1 MAVYLARRVL
11 LAVTAVFA
19 VSFIAF
25 VTFGLSFDPSYP
37 LRLDPD
43 QRPRHVVL
51 RAYHLSDPI
60 LERYWLW
67 LKGVFVHGFGST
79 VSLNVDLFPSPGHI
93 SSPGQPIGPALLHG
107 AGITLELVA
116 YALVLTVIG
125 SVAVGTYSARRPYAR
140 FDTPRLMTYV
150 AASMPTFLIAYLL
163 RRGLSGKVTSTF
175 VIGQGVRLTNAS
187 FFRLGPPTGG
197 FVDWFQHMTLPAVA
211 LALGLIGIYAR
222 YIRTAM
228 IVALG
233 EQYTTV
239 ARAKGLTERRV
250 VVRHALRNS
259 LVPVASLLSLE
270 LGAVVGASLAVDAV
284 FGLGGLAQAFLS
296 GLAAADPFQMTA
308 LVVVAAGVVAIFL
321 VVSDI
326 LVGLLD
332 PRIRIAD

>member
-11 LAVTAVFA
+11 LAVTAVAA

-43 QRPRHVVL
+43 QRPRQVVL
-51 RAYHLSDPI
+51 HAYHLSDPI
-60 LERYWLW
+60 LQRYWLW
-67 LKGVFVHGFGST
+67 LKGLFTHGLGST
-79 VSLNVDLFPSPGHI
+79 VSLSVDMFPSPGHI
-93 SSPGQPIGPALLHG
+93 ASPGQPIGPALLHG
-107 AGITLELVA
+107 AGITLQLVA
-116 YALVLTVIG
+116 YALGLTVIG
-125 SVAVGTYSARRPYAR
+125 SAAVGTYSARRPHAR
-140 FDTPRLMTYV
+140 FDMPRFVTYV

-163 RRGLSGKVTSTF
+163 RRGLARHVSATVVAGQLHLSNSGVFKV
-175 VIGQGVRLTNAS
+175 
-187 FFRLGPPTGG
+187 GPPTGG
-197 FVDWFQHMTLPAVA
+197 FIDWWQHMTLPAVA
-211 LALGLIGIYAR
+211 LALGLTGIYAR

-228 IVALG
+228 LVTLG

-239 ARAKGLTERRV
+239 ARAKGLSEQRV
-250 VVRHALRNS
+250 VIRHALRNS

-270 LGAVVGASLAVDAV
+270 LGTIVGASLAVDAV
-284 FGLGGLAQAFLS
+284 FNLGGLAQAFLS

-321 VVSDI
+321 VVSDV

-332 PRIRIAD
+332 PRIRVAD

>member
-11 LAVTAVFA
+11 LALSAVFA

-37 LRLDPD
+37 LRISPD

-51 RAYHLSDPI
+51 RVYHLSDPI

-67 LKGVFVHGFGST
+67 LKGLFTHGFGST
-79 VSLNVDLFPSPGHI
+79 VSLSVDLFPSPGHI
-93 SSPGQPIGPALLHG
+93 SSPGEPIGPALFHG
-107 AGITLELVA
+107 AGITLQLVA
-116 YALVLTVIG
+116 FALVLTVIG
-125 SVAVGTYSARRPYAR
+125 SAAVGTYSARHPYVRVDVPR
-140 FDTPRLMTYV
+140 FVTYI

-163 RRGLSGKVTSTF
+163 RRGLARHVSATVVAGQLHLSNTGFFKV
-175 VIGQGVRLTNAS
+175 
-187 FFRLGPPTGG
+187 GPPTGG
-197 FVDWFQHMTLPAVA
+197 FLDWFQHMTLPAFA
-211 LALGLIGIYAR
+211 LAVGLTGIYAR

-228 IVALG
+228 IVTLG

-239 ARAKGLTERRV
+239 ARAKGLPERRV
-250 VVRHALRNS
+250 LIRHALRSS

-270 LGAVVGASLAVDAV
+270 LGTIVGASLAVDAV
-284 FGLGGLAQAFLS
+284 FNLGGLAQAFLS
-296 GLAAADPFQMTA
+296 GLAAADPFQLTA

-321 VVSDI
+321 VVSDV

-332 PRIRIAD
+332 PRIRVA

>member
-1 MAVYLARRVL
+1 MAVYLVRRLL

-19 VSFIAF
+19 VSFAAF
-25 VTFGLSFDPSYP
+25 ITFGLSFDPTYP
-37 LRLDPD
+37 LRIDPD

-51 RAYHLSDPI
+51 RVYHLSDPI
-60 LERYWLW
+60 LQRYWLW
-67 LKGVFVHGFGST
+67 LKSLFTHGFGST

-93 SSPGQPIGPALLHG
+93 SARGEPIGPALLHG
-107 AGITLELVA
+107 AGITLQLVA
-116 YALVLTVIG
+116 YALVLTAIG
-125 SVAVGTYSARRPYAR
+125 SAAVGTYSARHPYVRLDVPR
-140 FDTPRLMTYV
+140 FVTYI

-163 RRGLSGKVTSTF
+163 RRGLSGTITDTLVGGHLQESNTGFFKV
-175 VIGQGVRLTNAS
+175 GA
-187 FFRLGPPTGG
+187 PAGG
-197 FVDWFQHMTLPAVA
+197 LLDWFQHMTLPAVA
-211 LALGLIGIYAR
+211 LAIGLTGIYAR

-228 IVALG
+228 LVSLS

-239 ARAKGLTERRV
+239 ARAKGLPERRV

-296 GLAAADPFQMTA
+296 GLAAADPFQLTA

-321 VVSDI
+321 VVSD
-326 LVGLLD
+326 LFVGFLD
-332 PRIRIAD
+332 PRIRASD